1 MNDRPLPL
9 SGSMRAGV
17 LHHVRSLGTYRVGAV
32 MTTPAQFP
40 VTIGKITFKGS
51 KLGPM
56 GRVRKKRQ
64 LALHASL
71 LRSVSSSNGVSK

>member
-1 MNDRPLPL
+1 MRPEQVHLKPEVA
-9 SGSMRAGV
+9 R
-17 LHHVRSLGTYRVGAV
+17 
-32 MTTPAQFP
+32 
-40 VTIGKITFKGS
+40 

-71 LRSVSSSNGVSK
+71 LRSVSSSKEAMRVGE